1 MIVYLNSLY
10 ICIYI
15 HIYTYIYIHIRVYI
29 CINNFIVIIVSRTS
43 VQYISSAGSE
53 SSIRPVDVPKIV
65 YDSIRRFFIIN
76 IFENMDN
83 TFSTNRKFI
92 HDTLITV

>member
-1 MIVYLNSLY
+1 M
-10 ICIYI
+10 
-15 HIYTYIYIHIRVYI
+15 
-29 CINNFIVIIVSRTS
+29 
-43 VQYISSAGSE
+43 QYISSAGSE